1 MRSVGSSSPAHWRTQ
16 KIWRDH
22 RHLNASAL
30 NRSGH
35 SLPVIFTTG
44 RGDEATRKAAF
55 EVSCVAY
62 LRKPFSSNLLIDAI
76 EQIVGRN
83 MRP

>member
-1 MRSVGSSSPAHWRTQ
+1 M
-16 KIWRDH
+16 
-22 RHLNASAL
+22 
-30 NRSGH
+30 
-35 SLPVIFTTG
+35 IFTTG

-55 EVSCVAY
+55 EVGCVAY

-76 EQIVGRN
+76 EQIVGRI

>member
-1 MRSVGSSSPAHWRTQ
+1 LVVASGSR
-16 KIWRDH
+16 
-22 RHLNASAL
+22 AL
-30 NRSGH
+30 IYLALAG
-35 SLPVIFTTG
+35 SLRNKREVAPDG
-44 RGDEATRKAAF
+44 